1 MSAVETRVEKTL
13 NSQKRGVTTTTLE
26 KVGATSVMEIS
37 IPGADAKVR
46 NVRRSLADGRA
57 ILTFDKIDESVGD
70 AYTVS
75 GTASQEPLA
84 THPHFQT
91 GGKWAVTDD
100 EWKKWDKWQK
110 EGTDIAAETLTSYG
124 EGFKK
129 FITLYLRGFTDYL
142 QPRVTIRVTDA
153 QAEEPDL
160 SDLGKIAT
168 PAFAPTLADGANWLM
183 SGCDA
188 TKDLSVDEGEPGWEV
203 TREYISS
210 GPGGWNEDIYG

>member
-57 ILTFDKIDESVGD
+57 ILQYDIVDSTVGD
-70 AYTVS
+70 TYSVS

-84 THPHFQT
+84 IHPYFQT
-91 GGKWAVTDD
+91 NGKWAVTDD

-110 EGTDIAAETLTSYG
+110 EGTDISAEDLSSFG
-124 EGFKK
+124 EGFRK
-129 FITLYLRGFTDYL
+129 FIKLYLSGFSDYL
-142 QPRVTIRVTDA
+142 QPRVSLRVTDA
-153 QAEEPDL
+153 NADEPDL
-160 SDLGKIAT
+160 SELGKIA
-168 PAFAPTLADGANWLM
+168 APRNAPDLADGADWLM

-188 TKDLSVDEGEPGWEV
+188 SVDSDGNWEV
-203 TREYISS
+203 TREFISS
-210 GPGGWNEDIYG
+210 GPGGWNPDIYGEGT